1 MKKLIKVNNTDVIFK
16 LNLNYE
22 SVHSNLRMLLGSD
35 APFFAEI
42 APMASY
48 TTWYASKDMDYKQ
61 LKDASE
67 PEVEKIMSCLN
78 SELFKIRQQL
88 GKSPQFAP
96 YVDSL
101 LMFPGIDFVFYL
113 PLSGGK
119 YEIVV
124 AGWGCDRSHSNPVGG
139 VFSGKAGVSKD
150 KFEKDDK
157 NSSGEEFTEF
167 DKDIL
172 LDEPVEKSVPHKNE
186 LPQEDIS
193 EVFKDVN
200 GIHAAEKHTYL
211 QQKQNVLI
219 RVLDQ
224 NSNPVS
230 GENVIVKSAAE
241 NGLRISDERGIVEV
255 GIMNVSDIFTVTF
268 PNRNNVERSFVVEK
282 DTLIYD
288 VFIKKLV
295 KSAPQLFVE
304 DQNGLPVSDH
314 KIKVIAAGKEMIF
327 DTGETGVVQ
336 LPIMQE
342 GQKFIVVDTANYANT
357 TEFELTPKK
366 AETPYHFIIPRKAK
380 QMVDICVQ
388 DKDGNPMPGVTIE
401 MADSNVPCFKTTDAG
416 GRAEFPKEL
425 FNAAKIP
432 LILKAEGMNPI
443 KYKLKFNPSE
453 TEYGIVI
460 KDKSFNW
467 KWLGLIPVLAGLVW
481 GGSEIVD
488 KFLRRIPTVDEMKTG
503 VVMVL
508 EQTTYYV
515 EFNTVDLNVQGEDPV
530 AYFTY
535 DSNTGTIDN
544 YALNPDVK
552 PFALSTGTGFLI
564 SEEGHI
570 ATNKHVADPK
580 IPQKLAERYLRN
592 KFQEMKNMAQI
603 RAESILDSM
612 NIAGIKNRRMFYDLK
627 KSQEQ
632 VRIYDRLL
640 NTADYEVQKTTNLY
654 VAFTGTK
661 IDPDL
666 SDLEGFVGCNHLISG
681 SDGDKTDEN
690 DVAIIQLRSK
700 SDIPKN
706 SYIFQIPEKDVV
718 EDRMPQNR
726 RITVIGYNHGFS
738 YQNLTKQDGIQ
749 PQIQTGEINN
759 LSEKFRIGYN
769 AAIMPGSSGSP
780 VVNDDGV
787 LVAVNNSK
795 IRGTDS
801 FNFGIRVKYL
811 REIHQQLMQN
821 KQTKE

>member
-35 APFFAEI
+35 ASFFAEI

-119 YEIVV
+119 YEFVV

-157 NSSGEEFTEF
+157 NFSGEEFTEF
-167 DKDIL
+167 DKEIR

-282 DTLIYD
+282 DNLIYD
-288 VFIKKLV
+288 VFIKKLI

-314 KIKVIAAGKEMIF
+314 KIKVIAAGKEMTF

-366 AETPYHFIIPRKAK
+366 AEAPYHFIIPRKAK
-380 QMVDICVQ
+380 QMVGICVQ

-432 LILKAEGMNPI
+432 LILKTEGMNPI

-481 GGSEIVD
+481 GAFAAIDSTPSWNE
-488 KFLRRIPTVDEMKTG
+488 LSRG
-503 VVMVL
+503 VVL
-508 EQTTYYV
+508 IKCEELFTV
-515 EFNTVDLNVQGEDPV
+515 ETGLPQ
-530 AYFTY
+530 
-535 DSNTGTIDN
+535 NTG
-544 YALNPDVK
+544 
-552 PFALSTGTGFLI
+552 LSTLYFNYSANERMITRATFNENDAQFDIGWGTGFFI
-564 SEEGHI
+564 SDDGKI
-570 ATNKHVADPK
+570 ATNRHVASP
-580 IPQKLAERYLRN
+580 IAPEETIIGLLREFFVDN
-592 KFQEMKNMAQI
+592 KQIMASRADKFQKEINKYSHLRSTNNKELHAILDVLDDSLSFYRNMAN
-603 RAESILDSM
+603 M
-612 NIAGIKNRRMFYDLK
+612 
-627 KSQEQ
+627 
-632 VRIYDRLL
+632 YDRMLTISNFKV
-640 NTADYEVQKTTNLY
+640 NTICNTY
-654 VAFTGTK
+654 VAFDNSMIQSVNDQAFHPCTCLAYGE
-661 IDPDL
+661 P
-666 SDLEGFVGCNHLISG
+666 
-681 SDGDKTDEN
+681 GDVNSN
-690 DVAIIQLRSK
+690 DVAIIQLNEK
-700 SDIPKN
+700 EKLMPKDA
-706 SYIFQIPEKDVV
+706 YIFKVPTHDPLPSNKEHDSDYEVWV
-718 EDRMPQNR
+718 L
-726 RITVIGYNHGFS
+726 GYN
-738 YQNLTKQDGIQ
+738 KGIGLAGIEVGIH
-749 PQIQTGEINN
+749 PQYLKGNVSSVNDKYLIQYHLGVQGGT
-759 LSEKFRIGYN
+759 
-769 AAIMPGSSGSP
+769 SGSP
-780 VVNDDGV
+780 VLNKKRE
-787 LVAVNNSK
+787 LVAVNNS
-795 IRGTDS
+795 G
-801 FNFGIRVKYL
+801 FNSTNISYGVRTVYL
-811 REIHQQLMQN
+811 YELM
-821 KQTKE
+821 KQIKDKEMNQ